1 MATAFVKNLIAML
14 ESRDAIWSSMDEV
27 TQQISD
33 GSHAAFQ
40 LEELTDSQQELSSAA
55 NRLNLKIK
63 RMMATLQSKDPVTSK
78 LLEKAKDDAFI
89 NKLLQLKAVKQRLHT
104 KVMNHHFESERISRS
119 VRGAVM
125 GR

>member
-1 MATAFVKNLIAML
+1 MATAFMKNLIAML

-40 LEELTDSQQELSSAA
+40 LEELTDSQQELS

-78 LLEKAKDDAFI
+78 FLEKAKDDAFI
-89 NKLLQLKAVKQRLHT
+89 NKLLQLKAVKQRLCT